1 MKIKELL
8 FEPREIP
15 NIVGTKLYKMCH
27 PETQKKILKL
37 ENV

>member
-8 FEPREIP
+8 LEPREIP
-15 NIVGTKLYKMCH
+15 NIVGTKLCKMCH
-27 PETQKKILKL
+27 LETQKKTLKL